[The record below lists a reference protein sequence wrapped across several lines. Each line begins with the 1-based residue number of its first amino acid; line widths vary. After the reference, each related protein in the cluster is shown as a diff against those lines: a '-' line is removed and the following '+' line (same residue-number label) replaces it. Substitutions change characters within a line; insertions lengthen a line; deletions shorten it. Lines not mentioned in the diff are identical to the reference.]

1 MIILLDQDGVL
12 ADFEHGIA
20 HGWQSRY
27 GTPVPLPQPRQK
39 FYVRD
44 EVAPEHKDA
53 LIDLYSAAGFFAG
66 LRPVS
71 GALDAARALLAAG
84 HDVRI
89 CTAPITN
96 YRHCVGEKIAWVEQ
110 HLGFDWTARVILTKD
125 KTLIHGDIL
134 IDDKPDISGVR
145 TPDWQH
151 WHYDAPYN
159 RHIPATHRVRWDDP
173 ASWNTLLNP

>member
-20 HGWQSRY
+20 HGWQARY

-44 EVAPEHKDA
+44 EVAPEHTDA
-53 LIDLYSAAGFFAG
+53 LIDLYSAPGFFAG
-66 LRPVS
+66 LRPIT

-96 YRHCVGEKIAWVEQ
+96 YRYCVGEKITWVEQ

-134 IDDKPDISGVR
+134 IDDKPDISGIR
-145 TPDWQH
+145 SPDWQH
-151 WHYDAPYN
+151 WLYDAPYN
-159 RHIPATHRVRWDDP
+159 RHIPAAHRIRWDDP
-173 ASWNTLLNP
+173 ASWNILLNP

>member
-53 LIDLYSAAGFFAG
+53 LIDLYSAPGFFAG
-66 LRPVS
+66 LRPIT

-84 HDVRI
+84 HE
-89 CTAPITN
+89 C
-96 YRHCVGEKIAWVEQ
+96 
-110 HLGFDWTARVILTKD
+110 
-125 KTLIHGDIL
+125 
-134 IDDKPDISGVR
+134 
-145 TPDWQH
+145 
-151 WHYDAPYN
+151 
-159 RHIPATHRVRWDDP
+159 
-173 ASWNTLLNP
+173 ASVPRR